1 MLGSLPLFR
10 DLVDA
15 GLLVRPFPDSVAT
28 DLGYDLV
35 TTQRASSRA
44 EVAAFSDWITSVTR
58 P

>member
-15 GLLVRPFPDSVAT
+15 GLLVRPFAESVAT

-35 TTQRASSRA
+35 TTARAAARP
-44 EVAAFSDWITSVTR
+44 EVAAFSDWITAIAR
-58 P
+58 R